1 MGKSKKGLNTKV
13 VTIYDPN
20 SSNEA
25 EVYVSYSWFNE
36 PDMGDDTYG
45 DLFYV
50 NREDID
56 IKHFESNNDEEL
68 PDWVSEDLVYESLIE
83 ELEDEHSDDEDDFEE
98 EDEFKDDF
106 GNDDDENW

>member
-20 SSNEA
+20 SSDEA
-25 EVYVSYSWFNE
+25 EVYVSYSWYNE
-36 PDMGDDTYG
+36 PEIIEDFYG
-45 DLFYV
+45 DSNYI

-56 IKHFESNNDEEL
+56 IKHYESNTDEDL
-68 PDWVSEDLVYESLIE
+68 PDWVSEDLIYESLIE
-83 ELEDEHSDDEDDFEE
+83 ELEDEHVDEEEEYEDD
-98 EDEFKDDF
+98 DFKDDF

>member
-20 SSNEA
+20 SPDEA
-25 EVYVSYSWFNE
+25 EVYVSYSWYNE
-36 PDMGDDTYG
+36 PEIIEDSYG
-45 DLFYV
+45 DSNYI

-56 IKHFESNNDEEL
+56 IINYESNTDEDL

-83 ELEDEHSDDEDDFEE
+83 ELEDEHVDEEDDY
-98 EDEFKDDF
+98 EDDDFKDDF
-106 GNDDDENW
+106 GDDDDENW

>member
-20 SSNEA
+20 SSDEA
-25 EVYVSYSWFNE
+25 EVYVSYSWYNE
-36 PDMGDDTYG
+36 PEIIEDSYG
-45 DLFYV
+45 DSNYI

-56 IKHFESNNDEEL
+56 IKNYESNTDEDL

-83 ELEDEHSDDEDDFEE
+83 ELEDEHVEEDDY
-98 EDEFKDDF
+98 EDDDFKDNFDD
-106 GNDDDENW
+106 DDDENW

>member
-20 SSNEA
+20 SPDEA
-25 EVYVSYSWFNE
+25 EVYVSYSWYNE
-36 PDMGDDTYG
+36 PEIIEDSYG
-45 DLFYV
+45 DSNYI

-56 IKHFESNNDEEL
+56 IKNYESNTDEDL

-83 ELEDEHSDDEDDFEE
+83 ELEDEHVDEEDDY
-98 EDEFKDDF
+98 EDDDFKDDF
-106 GNDDDENW
+106 GDDDDENW

>member
-20 SSNEA
+20 SSDEA
-25 EVYVSYSWFNE
+25 EVYVSYSWYNE
-36 PDMGDDTYG
+36 PEIIEDSYG
-45 DLFYV
+45 DSNYI

-56 IKHFESNNDEEL
+56 IKNYESNTDEDL

-83 ELEDEHSDDEDDFEE
+83 ELEDEHVEEDDYED
-98 EDEFKDDF
+98 DEFKDDF
-106 GNDDDENW
+106 GTDDDENW